1 MQEFIFVSEAKLK
14 YMEDKEYKADFRNAT
29 LCALLANINRD
40 TDKKKEP
47 FTVEDFMPIKKV
59 EDKPKEPKKPIDV
72 NIMAEMF
79 YALTES
85 CGGVVDR

>member
-1 MQEFIFVSEAKLK
+1 MQEFIFVSEAKMK
-14 YMEDKEYKADFRNAT
+14 WYEDDQYNENMRTAT

-47 FTVEDFMPIKKV
+47 FTVEDFMPVRK
-59 EDKPKEPKKPIDV
+59 ENKPKEPKKPIDV

-79 YALTES
+79 YALAEG
-85 CGGVVDR
+85 CGGVTDR